1 MKSTSLLL
9 NSFLGK
15 GVNSMAISL
24 AVLTFLFFIALDVVV
39 LKVQARRFALAGLD
53 VTDFRL
59 PKGLFFHKGHTW
71 VNIET
76 SGKMKIGVDDFA
88 QRILGR
94 FDGFMLRNVG
104 EFVKQGEEI
113 LSVRQGKRTA
123 VFNSP
128 VDGVIRSINEKVT
141 EDPIVKREYPY
152 VDGVILINEKV
163 TEDPIVVREYPY
175 EAGWIYSIE
184 PTNLAID
191 VERLISNKK
200 ALSWLRNEIRKFRDF
215 LAEQSLQNKLVGQTL
230 QDGGLPV
237 DGLLE
242 HMDDFIWTC
251 FQEEFLAK

>member
-1 MKSTSLLL
+1 
-9 NSFLGK
+9 
-15 GVNSMAISL
+15 MALFL

-71 VNIET
+71 ANIET

-88 QRILGR
+88 RRILGR

-123 VFNSP
+123 VFTSP
-128 VDGVIRSINEKVT
+128 VDGVIRS
-141 EDPIVKREYPY
+141 
-152 VDGVILINEKV
+152 INEKV

-191 VERLISNKK
+191 VKRLISNKK

-237 DGLLE
+237 DGLME
-242 HMDDFIWTC
+242 HMDDFIWTR
-251 FQEEFLAK
+251 FQEDFLTK